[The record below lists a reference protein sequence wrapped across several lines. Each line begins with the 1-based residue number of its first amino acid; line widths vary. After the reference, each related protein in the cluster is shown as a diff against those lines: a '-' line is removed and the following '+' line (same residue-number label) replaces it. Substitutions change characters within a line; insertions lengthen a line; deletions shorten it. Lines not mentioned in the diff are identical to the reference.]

1 MKKHFSN
8 KLFGLLLIIFSILGL
23 LFAISGIAATWI
35 LRSSIYDAISVPLLS
50 LEDALSSSQEGFTL
64 MDQALDNLLSNLE
77 IIEESFEDLDTT
89 LDGVSES
96 LDTSANL
103 IGDDLKLTV
112 NNTQSA
118 LTAAS
123 TSAELIDN
131 TLNFLSRIPLLGVD
145 YDPDVPLHISL
156 QQVAA
161 NLSEF
166 PIAFTTIEEG
176 INDTT
181 EGLASLQDNL
191 GLLSDQIQEFNTDLE
206 DAQTVLLNFN
216 DSIEIM
222 NLRLG
227 SLNNNLSKYLTI
239 LTLFFS
245 GLLFWIGLSQ
255 ITVLRQGIIYLRGE
269 TLLISPS
276 NTQRE

>member
-1 MKKHFSN
+1 LEESLNEKHFRN

-255 ITVLRQGIIYLRGE
+255 ITATYQ
-269 TLLISPS
+269 
-276 NTQRE
+276 